1 MSDVVPP
8 LLGFLS
14 EVPDFRS
21 SQGRRHPLPAI
32 LSMACAA
39 ILCGY
44 RTYPAIA
51 EWGRTYGR
59 DVVRSLG
66 FTHEKTPCAAT
77 LHTVFRGLDRQK
89 LEARLSEWAEYVVG
103 VLAAKEG
110 AEEADGAEEA
120 VAIDGKTLRGSRRQ
134 QAPGVHLLSAVSHRL
149 GITLGQTS
157 VDDKTNEITAVQEL
171 LQGLVLEGRV
181 VTVDALLTQK
191 EVART
196 ILQKGG
202 TT

>member
-1 MSDVVPP
+1 MSDAVPP
-8 LLGFLS
+8 LLEFLS
-14 EVPDFRS
+14 GVPDFRS
-21 SQGRRHPLPAI
+21 SQGRRHPLAAI

-51 EWGRTYGR
+51 EWGRLYGR
-59 DVVRSLG
+59 DLARALG

-77 LHTVFRGLDRQK
+77 LHGIFRGLDREL
-89 LEARLSEWAEYVVG
+89 LESRLSEWAERVT
-103 VLAAKEG
+103 AALPALEG
-110 AEEADGAEEA
+110 EAAVQDA

-149 GITLGQTS
+149 GITLGQVS
-157 VDDKTNEITAVQEL
+157 VDDKTNEITAVLEL

-196 ILQKGG
+196 VLQKGG

>member
-1 MSDVVPP
+1 
-8 LLGFLS
+8 
-14 EVPDFRS
+14 
-21 SQGRRHPLPAI
+21 
-32 LSMACAA
+32 MACAA
-39 ILCGY
+39 MLCGY
-44 RTYPAIA
+44 QTYPAIA
-51 EWGRTYGR
+51 EWGRSYGR
-59 DVVRSLG
+59 DLARSLG
-66 FTHEKTPCAAT
+66 FTHQKTPCAAT
-77 LHTVFRGLDRQK
+77 LHTVFAGLDRQK
-89 LEARLSEWAEYVVG
+89 LEARLSEWAERVIA
-103 VLAAKEG
+103 VLPADAAKAG
-110 AEEADGAEEA
+110 EESA

-149 GITLGQTS
+149 GITLGQVS

-171 LQGLVLEGRV
+171 LEGLVLKGRV